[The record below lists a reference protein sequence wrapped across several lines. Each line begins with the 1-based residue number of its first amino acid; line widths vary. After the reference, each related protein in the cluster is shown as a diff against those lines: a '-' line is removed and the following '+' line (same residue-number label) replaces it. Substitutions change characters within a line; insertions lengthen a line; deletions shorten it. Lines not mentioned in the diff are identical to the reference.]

1 MKRILSMMTALLL
14 QSACLA
20 GAGAEG
26 AVWVPR

>member
-20 GAGAEG
+20 GAVADA
-26 AVWVPR
+26 AVIHFC